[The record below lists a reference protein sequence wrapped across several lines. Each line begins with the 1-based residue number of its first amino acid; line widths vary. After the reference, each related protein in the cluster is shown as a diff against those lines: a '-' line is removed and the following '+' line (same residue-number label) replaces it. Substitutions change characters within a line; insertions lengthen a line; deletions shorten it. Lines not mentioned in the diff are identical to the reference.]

1 MIDALAL
8 GCLDR
13 HKDVATSAKLHIVC
27 THGLAF
33 VFHDVDAFLSTEADE
48 VVERMPASAHCLRP
62 KRQPISV
69 ISELDGDLDLALP
82 AEVFRRGTVYAGCDA
97 SCFDDQVCM
106 FAQKWTAVFQD
117 ASGSFDQRLI
127 LRRGSCVDSDD
138 EICLSRV
145 GQIDD
150 ANSSDAETNDKQ
162 TTPDSLHF
170 FLPRIVNALVEHRAL
185 SGGKL

>member
-48 VVERMPASAHCLRP
+48 VVERMPAGAHCLRP
-62 KRQPISV
+62 TRQPISV

-117 ASGSFDQRLI
+117 CSGSFDQRLI
-127 LRRGSCVDSDD
+127 LRRGSCGDRDG
-138 EICLSRV
+138 EICFGRV

-150 ANSSDAETNDKQ
+150 ANTDQAQACNEPDC
-162 TTPDSLHF
+162 PDSLHF
-170 FLPRIVNALVEHRAL
+170 LLPCIVNAALQHRAHP
-185 SGGKL
+185 GGKL